1 MTKTPL
7 KRLLSYL
14 HPKRKKVAIAC
25 MHSVLNKVL
34 DLAPPLLIGLS
45 VDIVVQKEQS
55 FLAGFGLTSVMGQL
69 VAVALMSMVVWGL
82 ESLYEFWLK
91 VAWRGIAQD
100 VQHDLRKETY
110 QHVQNLEL
118 SYFEDKSTG
127 QLISVL
133 NDDINQLER
142 FLDDGAND
150 LIQVLTTVI
159 VIGAIFF
166 TLSPTVAMFSFIP
179 IPFIIFGSL
188 VFQKKIEPRYRA
200 VRQQVGLLSSLL
212 SNNLSGMAT
221 IKSYSAEDYEDKR
234 LTEQSLEYSKVN
246 RWAIRLSSSFSP
258 LIRMV
263 VLAGFLAAMLLG
275 GYLVESG
282 TLAVG
287 SYSVIVFMTQRLLW
301 PLTRLGQTL
310 DLYQRAMASTE
321 RIFELLDTPIGLKD
335 GNVQVTS
342 AKGEIRFHDVSFNY
356 QTGPSVLKKINFTI
370 EPGKTFALVG
380 ATGSGKSTLVKLLLR
395 FYDPTEGK
403 VTLDG
408 QDVRE
413 LTQRSLREMISYV
426 HQDTY
431 LFHGTVLEN
440 IRYGSFNKSD
450 EEVIEAAKLAEA
462 HDFICELMDGYNT
475 IVGERGQKLSG
486 GQRQRI
492 AIARAVLKDSPVFIF
507 DEATSSVDNET
518 EAAIQRSLEKITRH
532 KTTIVIAHR
541 LSTIV
546 NADKIYVLD
555 RGEITE
561 QGDHR
566 SLIAKDGG
574 AYAHLWKVQTGG
586 YLEARELM

>member
-335 GNVQVTS
+335 GSVQVTS

-395 FYDPTEGK
+395 FYDPSEGK

>member
-25 MHSVLNKVL
+25 LHSVLNKVL

-91 VAWRGIAQD
+91 VAWRGIAQE

-127 QLISVL
+127 QLISIL

-234 LTEQSLEYSKVN
+234 LTEQSLEYSKIN

-310 DLYQRAMASTE
+310 DLYQRAMASTQ

-335 GNVQVTS
+335 GSVQITS

-395 FYDPTEGK
+395 FYDPSEGK

-462 HDFICELMDGYNT
+462 HDFICELMDGYKT

-546 NADKIYVLD
+546 NADQIYVLD

-566 SLIAKDGG
+566 SLIAQDGG

>member
-321 RIFELLDTPIGLKD
+321 RIFELLDTPIGLRD
-335 GNVQVTS
+335 GSVQVQS
-342 AKGEIRFHDVSFNY
+342 AKGEIRFLDVSFNY

-408 QDVRE
+408 QDVKE